1 MDVREATRTAR
12 EYVSELFAAEGISRA
27 CLEEAVY
34 DPDANQWRVT
44 LSFIRHWDTQKSM
57 DVNLGSN
64 TPQIYKVVV
73 INDGDGRV
81 VLTDRHLPKS
91 VACCKPQPHSR
102 SVCCAEAGN
111 DEKLEGNNETSRQ
124 DWSQVRRTIRRILLY
139 PVSGTGI
146 GSAIAILLQVFLN
159 LQAGEVAF
167 IPMLGLGVGAMVA
180 LFAGDREFQR
190 LQLKQRKNRASYRG

>member
-1 MDVREATRTAR
+1 MDVRAATRTAR
-12 EYVSELFAAEGISRA
+12 EYMTELFAAEGISRA

-44 LSFIRHWDTQKSM
+44 FSFIRHWDAQRSM

-73 INDGDGRV
+73 INDGDGSV
-81 VLTDRHLPKS
+81 VALTDRHLPKS
-91 VACCKPQPHSR
+91 VACCKPQPHSG

-111 DEKLEGNNETSRQ
+111 EEKLEGNNEMSRQ

-167 IPMLGLGVGAMVA
+167 IPMLGLGVGAIVA

-190 LQLKQRKNRASYRG
+190 LQLEQRKN